1 MPQIGWFELL
11 VIIIVAILV
20 IGPKDFPIV
29 LKKIGS
35 WVGSIKRYFSD
46 VQKDMSEITNLEE
59 KTKDKTLGSYRLFLS
74 QNKNTPFRDEI
85 EKNILHIST
94 ESNEEKEYVNFL
106 ESFPN
111 SRHYTEAVEYLY
123 YTSNKNIDTYKEYFD
138 RAGIYDSLKNI
149 FKICRE
155 N

>member
-46 VQKDMSEITNLEE
+46 VQKNVNEITNLDEDNNKKE
-59 KTKDKTLGSYRLFLS
+59 KS
-74 QNKNTPFRDEI
+74 DE
-85 EKNILHIST
+85 
-94 ESNEEKEYVNFL
+94 
-106 ESFPN
+106 
-111 SRHYTEAVEYLY
+111 
-123 YTSNKNIDTYKEYFD
+123 
-138 RAGIYDSLKNI
+138 
-149 FKICRE
+149 
-155 N
+155 